1 MRFISGAIVG
11 VVLATSMTYVATGS
25 AQADDIA
32 LPTSTAAAVDVS
44 STPVPAAPE
53 APSGEGDDVAPGA
66 EGAPRVDGA
75 DGSPGTDGVEA
86 ADDSDLVAELPAR
99 TTDDFGLVGVTW
111 DRGFDTTGLLVEVRL
126 RTQGAWGD
134 WEELHVEADDGSEGG
149 QDGTEPLWVG
159 SADGVSVRVTSPTGE
174 RPAGLKV
181 ATIDP
186 GATSTSTDTS
196 SVSNAV
202 YRTATTGTVT
212 TAATTSRPPIVL
224 RSQWGAA
231 AGTKCDSPNVSSSG
245 IRGAVVHHTAGT
257 NSYTAAQS
265 AQIVRATQAYH
276 MKSRKWCDI
285 GYNFLVDKYGQI
297 FEGRSGGVD
306 KAVRAAHSGNAA
318 VNTYTMGVSM
328 MGTYATS
335 APTKATKDAVAK
347 LISWR
352 LSAVGVPATGTYSL
366 GGKTLNR
373 IAGHR
378 DVVGTE
384 CPGAAAYAWL
394 SAPGGLR
401 QTVSSLMTASNTAI
415 SQRADRLGPEVT
427 GAVVKSEYAFG
438 SAPGGTKARYKKID
452 IISTRFGTFSI
463 GDVVR
468 SRYNSLGAQSGVLG
482 APTVAIATTARS
494 QVRVQRFHH
503 GTIYRVKRKN
513 KPLAAFALYDRL
525 ENKYRSLREASGKL
539 GVPTKTQRAIS
550 GGRQRAYFTRGTL
563 TLEANG
569 RVTVSVK

>member
-11 VVLATSMTYVATGS
+11 AVLATSMTFVATGS
-25 AQADDIA
+25 AQADDVA
-32 LPTSTAAAVDVS
+32 LPASTADRVDVL
-44 STPVPAAPE
+44 STTVPAAPE
-53 APSGEGDDVAPGA
+53 TLSAA
-66 EGAPRVDGA
+66 GA
-75 DGSPGTDGVEA
+75 DQP
-86 ADDSDLVAELPAR
+86 DLVAELPPR
-99 TTDDFGLVGVTW
+99 STDDFGLVGVTW

-126 RTQGAWGD
+126 RADGTWGD
-134 WEELHVEADDGSEGG
+134 WQELHIEADDGSEGG

-159 SADGVSVRVTSPTGE
+159 SADGVAVRVTSPTGE

-186 GATSTSTDTS
+186 GAGSTDTS
-196 SVSNAV
+196 TVSNAV
-202 YRTATTGTVT
+202 YTTASTGAVT
-212 TAATTSRPPIVL
+212 TAATTSRPPIIM

-231 AGTKCDSPNVSSSG
+231 PNTKCDSPTVSSG
-245 IRGAVVHHTAGT
+245 IRGAVVHHTAGS

-297 FEGRSGGVD
+297 FEGRNGGVD

-328 MGTYATS
+328 MGTFDKS
-335 APTKATKDAVAK
+335 APTQATKDAVAK
-347 LISWR
+347 LIAWR
-352 LSAVGVPATGTYSL
+352 LSAAGVPATGTYSL
-366 GGKTLNR
+366 GGLTLNR

-378 DVVGTE
+378 DVIGTE

-394 SAPGGLR
+394 GASGGLR
-401 QTVSSLMTASNTAI
+401 QTVAGLMAASNTAI
-415 SQRADRLGPEVT
+415 SQRADKLGPKAT
-427 GAVVKSEYAFG
+427 GAVVQAEYPFYT
-438 SAPGGTKARYKKID
+438 APGGTKARYTKID
-452 IISTRFGTFSI
+452 IISTHFGVFSL

-468 SRYNSLGAQSGVLG
+468 SRYNSLSAQSGVLG
-482 APTVAIATTARS
+482 APTTIITTTRRS

-513 KPLAAFALYDRL
+513 KPLAAYALYGRL
-525 ENKYRSLREASGKL
+525 ENKYRSLKEASGKL

-550 GGRQRAYFTRGTL
+550 GGRERAYFTQGTL

>member
-11 VVLATSMTYVATGS
+11 AVLATSMTFVATGS

-32 LPTSTAAAVDVS
+32 LPTSTAAAVDVE
-44 STPVPAAPE
+44 STTVPPAPTAPE
-53 APSGEGDDVAPGA
+53 ALSAQGADGAQGA
-66 EGAPRVDGA
+66 EGADGA
-75 DGSPGTDGVEA
+75 QGAEP
-86 ADDSDLVAELPAR
+86 SDLVAELPAR
-99 TTDDFGLVGVTW
+99 STDDFGLVGVTW
-111 DRGFDTTGLLVEVRL
+111 DRGFDTTGLLVQVRL
-126 RTQGAWGD
+126 RSEGTWGD
-134 WEELHVEADDGSEGG
+134 WEELHIEADDGSEGG

-186 GATSTSTDTS
+186 GATPTAAST
-196 SVSNAV
+196 VSNAV
-202 YRTATTGTVT
+202 YRTSSAGTVT
-212 TAATTSRPPIVL
+212 TAAATSARPPIIL

-231 AGTKCDSPNVSSSG
+231 PNTKCDTPTVSSA

-276 MKSRKWCDI
+276 MKSRKWCDL

-297 FEGRSGGVD
+297 FEGRNGGVD

-328 MGTYATS
+328 MGTFSTS
-335 APTKATKDAVAK
+335 APTQATKDAVAK
-347 LISWR
+347 LIAWR
-352 LSAVGVPATGTYSL
+352 FSAVGVPATGTYSL

-378 DVVGTE
+378 DVIGTE

-394 SAPGGLR
+394 GASGGLR
-401 QTVSSLMTASNTAI
+401 QSVASIMTTSNTAI
-415 SQRADRLGPEVT
+415 SQRADKLGPKAT
-427 GAVVKSEYAFG
+427 GALVKAEYAFG
-438 SAPGGTKARYKKID
+438 TAPGGTKARYKKID
-452 IISTRFGTFSI
+452 IISTFFGTFSI

-468 SRYNSLGAQSGVLG
+468 SRYNSLGAQSGVVG
-482 APTVAIATTARS
+482 APTGIVTTTARS

-513 KPLAAFALYDRL
+513 KPLAAFALYGRI
-525 ENKYRSLREASGKL
+525 ENKYRSLKEASGKL
-539 GVPTKTQRAIS
+539 GVPIKTQRAIS
-550 GGRQRAYFTRGTL
+550 GGRERAYFTQGSL
-563 TLEANG
+563 TLESNG